1 MAKKHKQTDD
11 YGYKKTDEQLNE
23 LEDRLSSLYAE
34 ASHDMEKKLGDFL
47 SGYEERDKQK
57 RELLEAGKITEEE
70 YQRWRVGQIFQT
82 KKMQAQIDSL
92 TQDLVNTD
100 KLAMQMVNGELPSIY
115 ATNYN
120 FQGFKAE
127 TVTDLEGVDM
137 ASFSIYNADAV
148 ARLAKKNPD
157 LLPAPKVDI
166 PKDMKWNKTKINTA
180 ISQGIIQGEPIN
192 KIAARLQQV
201 TDMDYNAAI
210 RNARTAVVGAQNAG
224 RKDASERITKNGVP
238 MIDVWSSTYDGRT
251 RDTHIALNGQE
262 RDEDGYFHTFNGDK
276 LEYPCDPKANPAE
289 VYNCRCR
296 LNSFIKGIDHSL
308 DDKKYEDMMREQDY
322 ESWMEIKKK
331 QDEKRELYDKNK
343 AAVEEKLE
351 KKESAVP
358 DVKNLLPAEAIE
370 QPDEKVEEIRPA
382 ETKDIMADAKVWADK
397 ISKSEKDAIHDYT
410 DGGYAKMNDILRGK
424 LSEEREKAALKK
436 DPELYDKMFNIE
448 QAINKFELS
457 EGIKVYRIAD
467 SDSFNIPKVGDT
479 FHDKGF
485 VSTTTERSVLDDMQ
499 GDVIFE
505 IDVSAGKGIGAYI
518 DEFSE
523 YGREQEF
530 LMQRDSEF
538 EVISIKEENGIKI
551 VKMQYKGVKWSDNE
565 DEE

>member
-1 MAKKHKQTDD
+1 MAKKHEQTDD

-157 LLPAPKVDI
+157 LLPAPKVDV

-251 RDTHIALNGQE
+251 RDTHIALNGQK

-308 DDKKYEDMMREQDY
+308 DDKLYEDMMREQDY
-322 ESWMEIKKK
+322 ENWMKVKEK
-331 QDEKRELYDKNK
+331 QNEKRELYDKNK
-343 AAVEEKLE
+343 AAMEEK
-351 KKESAVP
+351 KK
-358 DVKNLLPAEAIE
+358 
-370 QPDEKVEEIRPA
+370 R
-382 ETKDIMADAKVWADK
+382 
-397 ISKSEKDAIHDYT
+397 
-410 DGGYAKMNDILRGK
+410 
-424 LSEEREKAALKK
+424 KK
-436 DPELYDKMFNIE
+436 
-448 QAINKFELS
+448 
-457 EGIKVYRIAD
+457 
-467 SDSFNIPKVGDT
+467 
-479 FHDKGF
+479 
-485 VSTTTERSVLDDMQ
+485 
-499 GDVIFE
+499 
-505 IDVSAGKGIGAYI
+505 
-518 DEFSE
+518 
-523 YGREQEF
+523 
-530 LMQRDSEF
+530 
-538 EVISIKEENGIKI
+538 
-551 VKMQYKGVKWSDNE
+551 
-565 DEE
+565 